1 MLPKT
6 RSGKV
11 LRVVLK
17 NMANGQPVN
26 PPGTIE
32 DLTALEYAKEALA
45 ALGYPAPNAAASA
58 PAAADKTGPL
68 FGSSGSL
75 YKM

>member
-11 LRVVLK
+11 LRVVLRNIAEGK
-17 NMANGQPVN
+17 PAN

-32 DLTALEYAKEALA
+32 ESVALEYAREAFA
-45 ALGYPAPNAAASA
+45 AMGFPEKKQ
-58 PAAADKTGPL
+58 D
-68 FGSSGSL
+68 
-75 YKM
+75 